1 MQSAANSIASIVRDT
16 QDFEPTTET
25 MITLLFHS
33 GKLWYSDKPVPT
45 KPPEYNIFE
54 LDFGRSSDPLPAYQ
68 KLIRDNAN
76 AFADW
81 LSTAYEVMN
90 PEGVPCVKK
99 SFGKWLEKN
108 GRIYYHFEDG
118 DIVTLPEGY
127 GIELTGLERL
137 PPILKATITLPD

>member
-33 GKLWYSDKPVPT
+33 GKLWYSEKPIPDIEANRY
-45 KPPEYNIFE
+45 KSMKN
-54 LDFGRSSDPLPAYQ
+54 DF
-68 KLIRDNAN
+68 KV
-76 AFADW
+76 W
-81 LSTAYEVMN
+81 LSTAYEVVN